1 MVISKEQFETTKII
15 NNIKNHDFT
24 VADYKMSEDEAVYV
38 MFALKDYL
46 YKVSKNSKESLLQ
59 RIVRRLHHDST
70 V

>member
-38 MFALKDYL
+38 MLALKDYQI
-46 YKVSKNSKESLLQ
+46 KVSKDSKESLLQ
-59 RIVRRLHHDST
+59 RIVRRFHHDST